1 MSINRD
7 EFTNFIDEFL
17 MQEEAKE
24 LQIKITGEEEK
35 DAPMIDSMQKAN
47 YFLKLVKNI
56 EADMKVINELCD
68 EEIKKTTDRVNAY
81 KEAQLLPLARTIN
94 YYSKLLQNY
103 AENQLIDSKKR
114 SVKLPNGTL
123 SISKQAPTYDYEDET
138 IMDWLLQNKIEKYI
152 TTKIENK
159 LDKREFKKAI
169 ELDDEGNAIIEGKV
183 IPGLT
188 ITPKEDKFTIR

>member
-56 EADMKVINELCD
+56 EADMNTINELCD
-68 EEIKKTTDRVNAY
+68 EEINKTTNRVNNY
-81 KEAQLLPLARTIN
+81 REAQLLPLIRTYN

-103 AENQLIDSKKR
+103 AENQLMDSKKR

-123 SISKQAPTYDYEDET
+123 SISKQAPTYDYEDDT
-138 IMDWLLQNKIEKYI
+138 IIDWLLENKIEKYV

-169 ELDDEGNAIIEGKV
+169 ELDDEGNAIYENKTV
-183 IPGLT
+183 PGLT
-188 ITPKEDKFTIR
+188 ITPKDDKFIIR

>member
-81 KEAQLLPLARTIN
+81 REAQLLPLARTIN

-138 IMDWLLQNKIEKYI
+138 IMDWLLQNKIK
-152 TTKIENK
+152 
-159 LDKREFKKAI
+159 
-169 ELDDEGNAIIEGKV
+169 
-183 IPGLT
+183 
-188 ITPKEDKFTIR
+188 